1 MAPNDPPLLRHAQA
15 ATGRALRIPHSSV
28 LFAVSRRRESPCA
41 VCTRRLC
48 GRAVVASVFLRLR
61 SPSLSTHECSPSR
74 VAGAGSWV
82 AARVGTPSSSAYR
95 PRAARRVDRLRRRSD
110 GDQQYRALRRAP
122 DRDSWYGPWISA
134 AHRAAIVVWWADGR
148 ERAAHASPHACRHVG
163 ERGSPLTRRTRDS
176 GEGSCFAAEWGNEAR
191 RRPTRRRPTAGRA
204 GGEEASSQLAR
215 KGGARRPWEGTTL
228 AADWGDRLQTAYER
242 GHGIGR

>member
-1 MAPNDPPLLRHAQA
+1 MLA
-15 ATGRALRIPHSSV
+15 
-28 LFAVSRRRESPCA
+28 FA
-41 VCTRRLC
+41 
-48 GRAVVASVFLRLR
+48 
-61 SPSLSTHECSPSR
+61 

-122 DRDSWYGPWISA
+122 TGIPGMAHGFPRHTARPSWFGGPTDASVRHTLRLMLAGTLERGGHHSHEGHEIVA
-134 AHRAAIVVWWADGR
+134 RAAVSR
-148 ERAAHASPHACRHVG
+148 
-163 ERGSPLTRRTRDS
+163 
-176 GEGSCFAAEWGNEAR
+176 AEWGNEAR

-228 AADWGDRLQTAYER
+228 AADWGIGCRLLTNADRASGAER
-242 GHGIGR
+242 LRG